1 MSRISKT
8 KKRRILVVI
17 GCIIVIGAAFA
28 GSLYICTN
36 QLQAKYDTQIESL
49 SETITSNQRFVY
61 RALVDIPAGTE
72 INSSNTE
79 YVTVFSD
86 MDEYVY
92 MTDEDLGK
100 IAVAD
105 IYAGQNIC
113 ANMVGDDLAFSL
125 RECEYAL
132 LTLNNNLSAN
142 DFVDVRIMYPNGEN
156 YVVLSKKNIQSIDM
170 ESNAVMFWL
179 TEDEIMDMSSAIVDT
194 YLHSGTILY
203 TTKYIQ
209 DSQEELERSYQP
221 SGDCMIAIAND
232 PNIIDEAMD
241 AVTERMS
248 ATLRSSL
255 ETRLDLYENADGS
268 GTSSGTTTDLSN
280 SIRVGN
286 YTGEDIE
293 TNDGTSD
300 DSDAESD
307 SDDLTT
313 DDFTFGNDQD
323 SVETADETDS
333 QTTNE

>member
-1 MSRISKT
+1 
-8 KKRRILVVI
+8 
-17 GCIIVIGAAFA
+17 
-28 GSLYICTN
+28 
-36 QLQAKYDTQIESL
+36 
-49 SETITSNQRFVY
+49 
-61 RALVDIPAGTE
+61 
-72 INSSNTE
+72 
-79 YVTVFSD
+79 
-86 MDEYVY
+86 
-92 MTDEDLGK
+92 
-100 IAVAD
+100 
-105 IYAGQNIC
+105 
-113 ANMVGDDLAFSL
+113 
-125 RECEYAL
+125 
-132 LTLNNNLSAN
+132 
-142 DFVDVRIMYPNGEN
+142 
-156 YVVLSKKNIQSIDM
+156 
-170 ESNAVMFWL
+170 MFWL